1 MHNFEEEL
9 TCSICYSIF
18 EDPRVLPCSHTF
30 CRNCL
35 ENVFQASGNFYAWR
49 AIRFSLKCPNCR
61 STVEIPPPGIES
73 LPINFAL
80 RAIIEKYQQG
90 DHPDVLTCPEHS
102 SQPLNVY
109 CLLDRQ
115 LVCGHCLTIG
125 QHHGHPID
133 DLLSAYIKEKETPP
147 KLLEELT
154 DNHWIEVCLLIETL
168 EEHKFDFEEIVQ
180 SEQEFVLNYFKKL
193 NELLDAKK
201 DALLSALRNVRT
213 AIDEEY
219 SPQIEK
225 MKEIREQQL
234 ELMSLTTSL
243 GEEESHL
250 KFLEKVHNVRQR
262 VQALKQRKL
271 PYIKHLEIYPRI
283 SRILRT
289 EWSMTKI
296 GQIKKLEVP
305 EIKLSPRRFLC
316 APPPR
321 KKKKT
326 EFWKIL
332 SIFILTLF
340 SALLLIFFSDHLL
353 PIFNDFS
360 DISSVYFSE
369 AFQFLYHLLSSN
381 MYTAKETICHT
392 YDVLKQLIW
401 DAISEYSD
409 AN

>member
-1 MHNFEEEL
+1 MHDFEEEL

-35 ENVFQASGNFYAWR
+35 ENVFRASGNFYPWR

-61 STVEIPPPGIES
+61 STIDIPPPGIES

-90 DHPDVLTCPEHS
+90 DHSDVVTCPEHS

-133 DLLSAYIKEKETPP
+133 DLLSAYIKEKETLP

-154 DNHWIEVCLLIETL
+154 DNHWVEVCLLIETL
-168 EEHKFDFEEIVQ
+168 EEHQSHFEDIVQ
-180 SEQEFVLNYFKKL
+180 SEQKVVLHCFKKIT
-193 NELLDAKK
+193 ELLELKK
-201 DALLSALRNVRT
+201 DAFLSALCNVT
-213 AIDEEY
+213 AAIDEEY

-225 MKEIREQQL
+225 MKEIREEQL

-243 GEEESHL
+243 GDEESHL
-250 KFLEKVHNVRQR
+250 KFLEKIHNIRQR

-271 PYIKHLEIYPRI
+271 PTIKHFEIYPRI
-283 SRILRT
+283 EQVLMKDWSRT
-289 EWSMTKI
+289 EI
-296 GQIKKLEVP
+296 GQINNLVVP
-305 EIKLSPRRFLC
+305 EIKLSPLRFQYI
-316 APPPR
+316 PSH
-321 KKKKT
+321 KIKKT

-332 SIFILTLF
+332 SIFILTVF
-340 SALLLIFFSDHLL
+340 SGLLMLIFLFDDHLL
-353 PIFNDFS
+353 PIFYDMS
-360 DISSVYFSE
+360 LVYFSE
-369 AFQFLYHLLSSN
+369 AFQFLYRILSSN
-381 MYTAKETICHT
+381 MYTANEMMCHT
-392 YDVLKQLIW
+392 YHMLTQLIW
-401 DAISEYSD
+401 DAISENSD
-409 AN
+409 